1 MNNDKHLKHLSE
13 LAVAVGIGLAVA
25 PAGIAVAAP
34 SVGDS
39 SASSSSDSSDQTSSE
54 GRSTDRST
62 DGTSSD
68 RTSSGASRADSDSSG
83 GRSGSSTTDDSTTDS
98 QTTSGTDS
106 ESTSTSGADTQST
119 AGTESTSTT
128 SDDMNG
134 SDATTPDTA
143 TTPDPTT
150 PDGSSTASGGGMPDS
165 AATADGSGQV
175 GSSSAATAPATIDES
190 GAAIAPADQP
200 PERAVTERADSSAS
214 STSAQGH
221 DRAPA
226 DSAVAPN
233 LSTTPVTDGS
243 STALDPAAAAETPA
257 VRGLVPDVPAAVLDA
272 VPATAPAIPAI
283 DTTTALTRGVSD
295 TPADAPQVGTLA
307 LGPSLPAPAV
317 DVASSVVSKVLG
329 ALGLRPFLSN
339 DPQVPIESPTFW
351 ALAAAWC
358 RRQEKVFTTDASRS
372 LAAAPVTTSE
382 PIESFAGTRTSP
394 LATSE
399 PIELFAVASTASTVT
414 SSASTAG
421 PIVGVPER
429 STGVVRG
436 SINASGNQLRY
447 EVTRPSGGTVTV
459 DETGDFIYTPTQAA
473 RQAASA
479 DALNPAALDP
489 SANYDSFTV
498 TVTDVQSGN
507 RVDVP
512 VQVPVSAAQMK
523 VVQST
528 TVGSNPSGAVFAG
541 TKTYVANQGS
551 KSVSVLD
558 ANNAVVGSVTVGTSP
573 TGVAANP
580 AGTRVYVTNSVS
592 GNVSVINT
600 ANNTVVATVT
610 TGTTPNAV
618 AVNPTGTRAYVT
630 NSSSGNVSVIDT
642 VTNKV
647 VATVRVG
654 TTPNAITVANTPTG
668 TRAYVTNSSSG
679 NVSVIDTV
687 TNKVVAT
694 IGVGTTPNAVA
705 VNPTGTRVYVTNS
718 GSNTVSVIDTATNK
732 VVGTV
737 AVGSRPTAVRVSYD
751 GSATYV
757 VTDSDRLWVIDT
769 ATTKVVSN
777 VGIDDLSPEAGAHSI
792 AMSADG
798 TRWLVTDAVDGRV
811 RAVSLTQLNSAP
823 SAASTV
829 GAPSTSDGA
838 VAITLPPDPDGDPVT
853 FTYTTPPSGSVFAT
867 ADGAFVFTPTAA
879 ARDLAR
885 ESEGPDTDT
894 VTFTVRDGQYVTN
907 VDVTVPVTPASAAG
921 VFDIDSTAIPAG
933 GSPTGA
939 VLVGDR
945 LYVVSEDGFVQVVDR
960 DTNTVVGAPIAVDW
974 ASSNIAAAPAVDRVY
989 VNSPWAGTISVIDT
1003 TTDTVVDTIWLPTS
1017 PDYQGYSLAQELIV
1031 SPDGTRLYA
1040 SGEDGT
1046 VSVID
1051 PATNGVITSQPL
1063 GYFTDLA
1070 VSEDGRR
1077 LYGTSGASVTVI
1089 DTESMT
1095 AISTL
1100 SVGPVWDL
1108 TRPSSE
1114 FTDVTSSVAVNA
1126 DGTRAYATYHVT
1138 TVELASGG
1146 YSNGQFITDSSGRLW
1161 RVTGGYEVVSVIDVD
1176 PSTTTYGTQLAT
1188 VRLPEGAQD
1197 VAISA
1202 DGDLLY
1208 VSGADGRTI
1217 SVIDASTCAV
1227 LGTFVTDPDG
1237 STSGQ
1242 YGPYRFLL
1250 VDPDTGG
1257 TLYVTDYAD
1266 GAMYAVTG
1274 APGGASVAMSS

>member
-1 MNNDKHLKHLSE
+1 
-13 LAVAVGIGLAVA
+13 
-25 PAGIAVAAP
+25 
-34 SVGDS
+34 
-39 SASSSSDSSDQTSSE
+39 
-54 GRSTDRST
+54 
-62 DGTSSD
+62 
-68 RTSSGASRADSDSSG
+68 
-83 GRSGSSTTDDSTTDS
+83 
-98 QTTSGTDS
+98 
-106 ESTSTSGADTQST
+106 
-119 AGTESTSTT
+119 
-128 SDDMNG
+128 MNG

-143 TTPDPTT
+143 TAPDPTT
-150 PDGSSTASGGGMPDS
+150 PDVSSTANGGGMPDS
-165 AATADGSGQV
+165 AATADGSAQV

-190 GAAIAPADQP
+190 GVASAPPDRP
-200 PERAVTERADSSAS
+200 PEGAVTERSDSAAS
-214 STSAQGH
+214 STSSQGD

-226 DSAVAPN
+226 GGDNVSN
-233 LSTTPVTDGS
+233 LSTTPVMDGS
-243 STALDPAAAAETPA
+243 GTALDLAAAETPA
-257 VRGLVPDVPAAVLDA
+257 VRELVPEAPAAVLEA
-272 VPATAPAIPAI
+272 VPATAPAITAITAI
-283 DTTTALTRGVSD
+283 DATTALTRGVSD
-295 TPADAPQVGTLA
+295 TPSDAPQVGTLA

-358 RRQEKVFTTDASRS
+358 RRQEKVFTTDASQS

-382 PIESFAGTRTSP
+382 PIESFA
-394 LATSE
+394 
-399 PIELFAVASTASTVT
+399 VASTASTVT
-414 SSASTAG
+414 NSASTAG

-447 EVTRPSGGTVTV
+447 TVTGPPSGGTVTV
-459 DETGDFIYTPTQAA
+459 DATGGFIYTPTQAA

-580 AGTRVYVTNSVS
+580 AGTRVYVTNSGS
-592 GNVSVINT
+592 GNVSVIDTVTNK
-600 ANNTVVATVT
+600 VVATVT

-630 NSSSGNVSVIDT
+630 NSSSGTVSVIDT
-642 VTNKV
+642 ATNKV
-647 VATVRVG
+647 VATVTTG
-654 TTPNAITVANTPTG
+654 TTPNAVAVNPTG

-679 NVSVIDTV
+679 TVSVIDTA

-694 IGVGTTPNAVA
+694 VGVGTTPNAVA
-705 VNPTGTRVYVTNS
+705 VNPTGTRVYVTNR

-751 GSATYV
+751 GSAAYV

-811 RAVSLTQLNSAP
+811 RAVSLTQVNSAP

-853 FTYTTPPSGSVFAT
+853 FTYTAPPSGSVVAT
-867 ADGAFVFTPTAA
+867 GDGAFVFTPTAA

-885 ESEGPDTDT
+885 QSEGPDAASFTI
-894 VTFTVRDGQYVTN
+894 TVRDAQYVTN
-907 VDVTVPVTPASAAG
+907 VNVTVPITPAPAAG
-921 VFDIDSTAIPAG
+921 VFDVDSTSIPAG

-974 ASSNIAAAPAVDRVY
+974 ASSNIAAAPTIDRVY

-1017 PDYQGYSLAQELIV
+1017 PDYQGYSLAQELAV

-1051 PATNGVITSQPL
+1051 PATNDVITSQPL

-1070 VSEDGRR
+1070 ISEDGRR

-1100 SVGPVWDL
+1100 RVGPVWDL

-1161 RVTGGYEVVSVIDVD
+1161 RVTGGYEVVAVIDVD
-1176 PSTTTYGTQLAT
+1176 PSTTTYGTPLAT

-1208 VSGADGRTI
+1208 VSGADGRTV
-1217 SVIDASTCAV
+1217 SVVDASTYAV

-1266 GAMYAVTG
+1266 GAVYAVTG
-1274 APGGASVAMSS
+1274 APGAASVAMSS